1 MLTKTR
7 STTAPMMS
15 WLAVR
20 PLEAT
25 PWPGGRQLPTRQA
38 RYRRRQRAFL
48 ARAVP
53 GAFDEWRSHEHPDQG
68 LRLRAAE
75 RDARR

>member
-7 STTAPMMS
+7 TTTIPMTS
-15 WLAVR
+15 WLAVLTPEVAPR
-20 PLEAT
+20 PRQL
-25 PWPGGRQLPTRQA
+25 QLPTREA
-38 RYRRRQRAFL
+38 RYRRRQRAFI

-53 GAFDEWRSHEHPDQG
+53 GAFNEWKSHEHPDQG

-75 RDARR
+75 R